1 MSPAL
6 CTGAL
11 HVHMLMLEDAGVNLA
26 EGCRSRE
33 GCQDTWWLCRS
44 FSSLELNYCLTRSSQ
59 MWPWNGGVMRD
70 RKNNPLIINFPII
83 NCRFCFSSTC
93 TGQNLT
99 HTHFLRSLTAVCSL
113 PIYKALLTDQSTSM
127 QNNNKQ
133 KDTYPSFLSCFSES
147 LSHCQLTIILNYC
160 LLQEARI
167 DTETVLRNL
176 ITKC

>member
-1 MSPAL
+1 MSQAL

-11 HVHMLMLEDAGVNLA
+11 LFHMLMLEDAGVNLA

-33 GCQDTWWLCRS
+33 GCQVMWLCRS

-59 MWPWNGGVMRD
+59 MWPWNGSVMRE

-93 TGQNLT
+93 SGQNLT

-113 PIYKALLTDQSTSM
+113 PIYKALLADQNTSM

-133 KDTYPSFLSCFSES
+133 AKRYISKFSQLFLRIPFPLPVEY
-147 LSHCQLTIILNYC
+147 NFK
-160 LLQEARI
+160 LLC
-167 DTETVLRNL
+167 T
-176 ITKC
+176 